1 MKLSTHEIGG
11 QRSHTIGGDYHNH
24 QHCFK
29 RREKEERERVN
40 KEERDMNK
48 KLVKNLESYI

>member
-1 MKLSTHEIGG
+1 MKLSTHKIGE
-11 QRSHTIGGDYHNH
+11 QRSNTIGGDYHNY

-29 RREKEERERVN
+29 RREKEERERVD

-48 KLVKNLESYI
+48 KLVKNLESHI